1 MATRWMSLL
10 LRLILTAAVSA
21 FLGSNSLN
29 TRNSSVRTSKTT
41 TETCNALFSGRS
53 SIDTL
58 QQQIIQGATLR
69 LINKSVGSSSTT
81 APVRQQQQNNRL
93 QKEEV
98 VDDKPDRGQF
108 TYYVREAQRSEINK
122 ITAVL
127 MASFHSQTHQPSF
140 DSYIR
145 RYKSNHLHM
154 CFDAIDENDRGIF
167 VACASPSSELTCTE
181 DEILVGFCLV
191 DGRTPDPSCN
201 IEFLTPST
209 LATTSPRP
217 YLSDLGVIP
226 SHRRQGLG
234 ELLVQ
239 ACEGWAD
246 KRGYDK
252 LYLKVEES
260 NNPGVRLYEGMGYK
274 RTKLPWAKDF
284 KNVDKRLLSTLLL
297 EKSLVSASPSSSERK
312 KKRKRTWIKEQLLG
326 PVMAALNN
334 SSSSS
339 LPL

>member
-1 MATRWMSLL
+1 MAICWMSLL

-21 FLGSNSLN
+21 FLGSNSLYS
-29 TRNSSVRTSKTT
+29 RNSSIRTSKTT
-41 TETCNALFSGRS
+41 TETCNALFSARS

-58 QQQIIQGATLR
+58 QQQIIQGATLK
-69 LINKSVGSSSTT
+69 LINKSDSSSPST
-81 APVRQQQQNNRL
+81 APLRHQQQNNRL
-93 QKEEV
+93 EKEEV
-98 VDDKPDRGQF
+98 VDDKPHKGQF

-122 ITAVL
+122 ITDVL
-127 MASFHSQTHQPSF
+127 MASFHSQTQQPSF

-145 RYKSNHLHM
+145 RYKSNHLYM
-154 CFDAIDENDRGIF
+154 CFDAIDESDRGIF
-167 VACASPSSELTCTE
+167 VACASSSSELTCIE

-191 DGRTPDPSCN
+191 DGRPPDPSCK

-209 LATTSPRP
+209 LASTSPRP

-260 NNPGVRLYEGMGYK
+260 NNPGVRLYEGMGYE
-274 RTKLPWAKDF
+274 RTKLPWAARD
-284 KNVDKRLLSTLLL
+284 VDKRLSSTLLL
-297 EKSLVSASPSSSERK
+297 ERSLVSASPSPSERK

-326 PVMAALNN
+326 PMMAALS